1 MNSNAYRPTEPL
13 IDEVSIAAREVRRV
27 APHTAL
33 WGTEASRAPRPTS
46 LSPSLLA
53 ELDRF
58 ERKAEGADPL
68 EVLAACIRHARPLV
82 VILEIATRLLSLRLY
97 PLQGLFVC
105 PADFL
110 DLTEDRLQQLKVV
123 RVQPGHP
130 HQEPVPGTADATE
143 RTGSLTL
150 LAWQLAMV
158 GGRFELLPEIAGR
171 ACYRVSRAT
180 DLNDLPI
187 DDAAT
192 GLLRRMQ
199 RDNLAL
205 DDIAAVPGV
214 GFERACRLVNAV
226 YLQGGLITLR
236 FAPASR
242 LPKARAAPAAGSR

>member
-1 MNSNAYRPTEPL
+1 MNINAYRPTEPL
-13 IDEVSIAAREVRRV
+13 IDEAQLSAQVTRRV
-27 APHTAL
+27 ATRPSP
-33 WGTEASRAPRPTS
+33 WGNDANRVRPTT

-53 ELDRF
+53 DLDRF

-82 VILEIATRLLSLRLY
+82 LMLEIGARLLPLRLY

-110 DLTEDRLQQLKVV
+110 DLDEAQLQQLKVV
-123 RVQPGHP
+123 RVQPGQP
-130 HQEPVPGTADATE
+130 HQEPAPGTAADATQ
-143 RTGSLTL
+143 RTGALTL
-150 LAWQLAMV
+150 LAWQLAMM
-158 GGRFELLPEIAGR
+158 GGRYELLPEIGGR

-180 DLNDLPI
+180 DLVSLPI

-236 FAPASR
+236 YAPASR
-242 LPKARAAPAAGSR
+242 MPKARPAPASR

>member
-1 MNSNAYRPTEPL
+1 MNLNAYRPTEPL
-13 IDEVSIAAREVRRV
+13 IDEASFAVGEVRRV
-27 APHTAL
+27 APRPSPWGGDSNRAL
-33 WGTEASRAPRPTS
+33 RPTT

-82 VILEIATRLLSLRLY
+82 VTLEMAPRLLPLRLY

-105 PADFL
+105 PAEFL
-110 DLTEDRLQQLKVV
+110 DLPEDRLQQLKVV

-130 HQEPVPGTADATE
+130 HQEPAPGAAGAPE
-143 RTGSLTL
+143 RTGSLTV
-150 LAWQLAMV
+150 LAWQLAMM
-158 GGRFELLPEIAGR
+158 GGRYELLPEIAGR

-180 DLNDLPI
+180 DLDGLPI

-214 GFERACRLVNAV
+214 GYERACRLVNAV

-236 FAPASR
+236 YAPASR
-242 LPKARAAPAAGSR
+242 MPKARQR